1 MRILIA
7 EDNPKL
13 ARFMERGLSESS
25 YAVDVVA
32 DGAEALD
39 QLAINPYDLLI
50 LDLGLPEVDGMQ
62 VCRRIR
68 AEGSRVLVLMLTAR
82 DATADRIAGL
92 DAGADD
98 YLTKPFAFG
107 ELLARVRALLRRGA
121 VTAAATLQVGDLLV
135 DTVACQATR
144 AGRDL
149 ELTTKEFALL
159 EYFARNPGRVIGRAD
174 ISEHVWNESFDPVSN
189 LIEVYVQR
197 LRKKLG
203 PPAMLQTRRGA
214 GYVLLASG
222 ASNEID
228 DA

>member
-13 ARFMERGLSESS
+13 ARFMEQGLAESAF
-25 YAVDVVA
+25 AVDVA
-32 DGAEALD
+32 RDGSEALER
-39 QLAINPYDLLI
+39 LALNPYDLLI
-50 LDLGLPEVDGMQ
+50 LDLGLPAVDGME
-62 VCRRIR
+62 VCRRMR

-121 VTAAATLQVGDLLV
+121 VTAAATLQVGDLHV
-135 DTVACQATR
+135 DTVSQRATR
-144 AGRDL
+144 DGRDL

-174 ISEHVWNESFDPVSN
+174 ISEHVWDETFEPVSN

-197 LRKKLG
+197 LRRKLG
-203 PPAMLQTRRGA
+203 PPAMLRTRRGA
-214 GYVLLASG
+214 GYVLLPPEANDGS
-222 ASNEID
+222 D

>member
-7 EDNPKL
+7 EDNAKL
-13 ARFMERGLSESS
+13 ARFMERGLAESS
-25 YAVDVVA
+25 YAVDVA
-32 DGAEALD
+32 TDGADALYR
-39 QLAINPYDLLI
+39 LSVNPYDLVV
-50 LDLGLPEVDGMQ
+50 LDLGLPEVDGMT
-62 VCRRIR
+62 VCQKIR
-68 AEGSRVLVLMLTAR
+68 DEGSRVLVLMLTAR

-98 YLTKPFAFG
+98 YLTKPFAFD
-107 ELLARVRALLRRGA
+107 ELLARIRALLRRGA
-121 VTAAATLQVGDLLV
+121 VTSAATLQVGDLLV
-135 DTVACQATR
+135 ETVGRRATR

-149 ELTTKEFALL
+149 GLTTKEFALL

-174 ISEHVWNESFDPVSN
+174 ISEHVWNETFDPVSN

-203 PPAMLQTRRGA
+203 PPTMLFTRRGA
-214 GYVLLASG
+214 GYVLLPPGSDYG
-222 ASNEID
+222 TD

>member
-13 ARFMERGLSESS
+13 ARFMERGLSESAF
-25 YAVDVVA
+25 AVDVA
-32 DGAEALD
+32 RDGSEALER
-39 QLAINPYDLLI
+39 LALNPYDLLI
-50 LDLGLPEVDGMQ
+50 LDLGLPEVDGMD
-62 VCRRIR
+62 VCRRMR

-121 VTAAATLQVGDLLV
+121 VTAAATLQVGDLFV
-135 DTVACQATR
+135 DTVSRSATR
-144 AGRDL
+144 DGRDL

-174 ISEHVWNESFDPVSN
+174 ISEHVWNETFDPVSN

-197 LRKKLG
+197 LRRKLG
-203 PPAMLQTRRGA
+203 PPAMLRTRRGA
-214 GYVLLASG
+214 GYVLVPSDASDG
-222 ASNEID
+222 SD

>member
-13 ARFMERGLSESS
+13 ARFMEQGLAESAF
-25 YAVDVVA
+25 AVDVA
-32 DGAEALD
+32 RDGSEALER
-39 QLAINPYDLLI
+39 LALNPYDLLI
-50 LDLGLPEVDGMQ
+50 LDLGLPAVDGME
-62 VCRRIR
+62 VCRRMR

-121 VTAAATLQVGDLLV
+121 VTAAATLQVGDLHV
-135 DTVACQATR
+135 DTVSQRATR
-144 AGRDL
+144 DGRDL

-159 EYFARNPGRVIGRAD
+159 EYFARNAGRVIGRAD
-174 ISEHVWNESFDPVSN
+174 ISEHVWNETFDPVSN

-197 LRKKLG
+197 LRRKLG
-203 PPAMLQTRRGA
+203 PPAMLRTRRGA
-214 GYVLLASG
+214 GYVLLPPDANDGS
-222 ASNEID
+222 D

>member
-13 ARFMERGLSESS
+13 ARFMERGLSESAF
-25 YAVDVVA
+25 AVDVA
-32 DGAEALD
+32 RDGSEALER
-39 QLAINPYDLLI
+39 LALNPYDLLI
-50 LDLGLPEVDGMQ
+50 LDLGLPEVDGMD
-62 VCRRIR
+62 VCRRMR

-121 VTAAATLQVGDLLV
+121 VTAAATLQVGDLYV
-135 DTVACQATR
+135 DTVSCSATR
-144 AGRDL
+144 DGRDL

-174 ISEHVWNESFDPVSN
+174 ISEHVWNETFDPVSN

-197 LRKKLG
+197 LRRKLG
-203 PPAMLQTRRGA
+203 PPAMLRTRRGA
-214 GYVLLASG
+214 GYVLAPSDASDG
-222 ASNEID
+222 SD

>member
-13 ARFMERGLSESS
+13 ASFMERGLSESS

-32 DGAEALD
+32 DGAEALY
-39 QLAINPYDLLI
+39 QLDINPYDLLI
-50 LDLGLPEVDGMQ
+50 LDLGLPEVDGMD
-62 VCRRIR
+62 VCRRLR
-68 AEGSRVLVLMLTAR
+68 KQGSDVLVLMLTAR

-107 ELLARVRALLRRGA
+107 ELLARVRALLRRGS
-121 VTAAATLQVGDLLV
+121 VTVAPALAVGDLLV
-135 DTVACQATR
+135 DTVARRATR

-159 EYFARNPGRVIGRAD
+159 EYFARNAGRVIGRAD
-174 ISEHVWNESFDPVSN
+174 ISEHVWNESFDPMSN

-203 PPAMLQTRRGA
+203 PPAMLRTRRGT
-214 GYVLLASG
+214 GYVLVAPDAADG
-222 ASNEID
+222 NE

>member
-13 ARFMERGLSESS
+13 ASFMERGLSESS

-32 DGAEALD
+32 DGAEALY
-39 QLAINPYDLLI
+39 QLDINPYDLLI
-50 LDLGLPEVDGMQ
+50 LDLGLPEVDGMD
-62 VCRRIR
+62 VCRRLR
-68 AEGSRVLVLMLTAR
+68 KQGSDVLVLMLTAR

-107 ELLARVRALLRRGA
+107 ELLARVRALLRRGS
-121 VTAAATLQVGDLLV
+121 VTVAPTLAVGDLLV
-135 DTVACQATR
+135 DTVARRATR
-144 AGRDL
+144 DGRDL

-159 EYFARNPGRVIGRAD
+159 EYFARNAGRVIGRAD
-174 ISEHVWNESFDPVSN
+174 ISEHVWNESFDPMSN

-203 PPAMLQTRRGA
+203 PPAMLRTRRGT
-214 GYVLLASG
+214 GYVLVAPDAADG
-222 ASNEID
+222 NE